1 MNIWK
6 YLIAASLGNMIAGPL
21 GALAFTAG
29 AYFLGKKTN
38 FRNPGANFNSNQGVY
53 ALGLVVLCAK
63 LAKADGRVTDDEIRK
78 FKKIFKKSKSSA
90 AKIYPASAEKTTL
103 MANLDFVNDKSILEF
118 KII

>member
-53 ALGLVVLCAK
+53 ALGLVVLCASWQK
-63 LAKADGRVTDDEIRK
+63 QMEESLTMKSENLK
-78 FKKIFKKSKSSA
+78 KYLKYLKKI
-90 AKIYPASAEKTTL
+90 
-103 MANLDFVNDKSILEF
+103 
-118 KII
+118 

>member
-53 ALGLVVLCAK
+53 ALGLVVLSVQSWQK
-63 LAKADGRVTDDEIRK
+63 LMEE
-78 FKKIFKKSKSSA
+78 SL
-90 AKIYPASAEKTTL
+90 TT
-103 MANLDFVNDKSILEF
+103 K
-118 KII
+118 